1 MAKEKNGM
9 LQVKSFAD
17 HHVITQPNPL
27 RRVLLRVPESDFDD
41 PVARAEKALAGLS
54 SEFKNWMAIEADR
67 LSAAHA
73 VILRDGFNNDSCEEL
88 FRAAHDIKGDAATF
102 GFPSAGAAAESLC
115 RIIEHAPDLD
125 EVPAN
130 LIAHHINAI
139 QAIVRERTKLDTLA
153 TAGELSR
160 SLRGIA
166 DEFLTHAN
174 RDRPEHLEAILAPS
188 IVPAE

>member
-1 MAKEKNGM
+1 MAREKPATV
-9 LQVKSFAD
+9 QIESFAD
-17 HHVITQPNPL
+17 HHIIRQPNPL
-27 RRVLLRVPESDFDD
+27 RKVLRRVAPRDVDD

-54 SEFKNWMAIEADR
+54 GEFKNWMTIEADR
-67 LSAAHA
+67 LSDAHA
-73 VILRDGFNNDSCEEL
+73 AILRDGFTNVTREEL

-125 EVPAN
+125 EVPSN

-139 QAIVRERTKLDTLA
+139 QAIVRERTRLDTAA
-153 TAGELSR
+153 TAGELSKQ
-160 SLRGIA
+160 LRGIA
-166 DEFLTHAN
+166 DVFLTHAN
-174 RDRPEHLEAILAPS
+174 RDRPEHLEAVLAPS